1 MDRYSRQVLV
11 ARIGKSGQ
19 EKLSRSRVLIIGCG
33 ALGTVIANNLARAG
47 IGYIRIVDR
56 DYVELDNP
64 QRQIL
69 FDEEDVKRGAPKA
82 ETAAD
87 KLRRINSSIEIE
99 AEVVDVNRKNIEGL
113 IKDVDIVLDG
123 TDNFETRFLINDAC
137 FKHSIPWI
145 YGAALSSYGM
155 TMTFIPGLTPCFRC
169 LVSSLP
175 APGSTETCD
184 TVGVLN
190 SITSCIGSIQSNEAI
205 KILLGYRDSG
215 QRLLVMDLMERSF
228 EKITVKKRDDC
239 PVCTHGEFEY
249 LNQKGPLEP
258 IELCGREMMQFT
270 PQREM
275 EVSLEYLR
283 GKLEKSG
290 NVSYLGSLLKFKVDK
305 YELIVFPDGR
315 AFIKGTIDKK
325 IAKGLYAKYIGV

>member
-1 MDRYSRQVLV
+1 MDRYSRQVLIEI
-11 ARIGKSGQ
+11 IGRSGQ
-19 EKLSRSRVLIIGCG
+19 EKLSKSRVLIIGCG

-47 IGYIRIVDR
+47 IGYMRIVDR
-56 DYVELDNP
+56 DYVELDNL

-69 FDEEDVKRGAPKA
+69 FDEEDVEKGMPKA
-82 ETAAD
+82 VAAAE
-87 KLRRINSSIEIE
+87 KLCRINSSIKIE
-99 AEVVDVNRKNIEGL
+99 AEVRDVNRKNIEQL

-155 TMTFIPGLTPCFRC
+155 TMSFIPGLTPCFRC

-175 APGSTETCD
+175 APGSTDTCD

-190 SITSCIGSIQSNEAI
+190 AITSCIASIQSNEAI
-205 KILLGYRDSG
+205 KVLLGDEGSD
-215 QRLLVMDLMERSF
+215 QKLLVVDLMERSF
-228 EKITVKKRDDC
+228 EKVPVKNRDDC

-270 PQREM
+270 PHGEM
-275 EVSLEYLR
+275 EVSLEFLR
-283 GKLEKSG
+283 GKLEKLG
-290 NVSYLGSLLKFKVDK
+290 DVSYLGSILKFKVDK
-305 YELIVFPDGR
+305 YEMMVFPDGR
-315 AFIKGTIDKK
+315 AFIKGTTDKK
-325 IAKGLYAKYIGV
+325 IAKSLYTKYIGV